1 VDSDTTSTE
10 GEIDMIAAEIKRG
23 FPESRFTKGVEPRV
37 KHDEGGYYTYTLS
50 FYSFLEHVEEHA
62 LADLNDVKAKQA
74 ELKEYQQELR
84 AFLYAKR
91 KILET
96 LLKTVYDFYSEA
108 NNFGVIMT
116 PWCFGTVV
124 LEKVEAYRDRLS
136 KGNADDD
143 DLPEYSYY
151 VVRYLDEVYRKT
163 LLDTFEFPDKAFSMR
178 WQYSELLK
186 RYSKALSNIST
197 SLQSVMMLVKS
208 YGS

>member
-1 VDSDTTSTE
+1 
-10 GEIDMIAAEIKRG
+10 MIAAEKKRG
-23 FPESRFTKGVEPRV
+23 FPESRFAKGVEPRV
-37 KHDEGGYYTYTLS
+37 KRDDGGYYTYTLS
-50 FYSFLEHVEEHA
+50 ENVKVYFDDFYRFLERVEERA
-62 LADLNDVKAKQA
+62 SGDLNEVKAKEA
-74 ELKEYQQELR
+74 DLRPYQQELR
-84 AFLYAKR
+84 AFLYAKK

-96 LLKTVYDFYSEA
+96 LLKTLCDYYTEA
-108 NNFGVIMT
+108 NNFGVVMS

-136 KGNADDD
+136 KGNANDDD
-143 DLPEYSYY
+143 VPEYSYY
-151 VVRYLDEVYRKT
+151 VVRYLDEISRKA
-163 LLDTFEFPDKAFSMR
+163 LLDLFEFPDTAFSMR